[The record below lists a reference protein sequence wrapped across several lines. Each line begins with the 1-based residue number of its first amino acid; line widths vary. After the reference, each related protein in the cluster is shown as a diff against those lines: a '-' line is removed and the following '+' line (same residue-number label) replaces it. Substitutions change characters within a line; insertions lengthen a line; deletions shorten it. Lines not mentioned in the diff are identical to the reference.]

1 MTNAYEPS
9 GEHVQEEAPQE
20 LRSSQS
26 HIALLATV
34 GVILPAESNSF
45 LIESQQAMIG
55 DGHTM
60 GVAAYT
66 RKLPPRKRPGGSNF

>member
-1 MTNAYEPS
+1 
-9 GEHVQEEAPQE
+9 
-20 LRSSQS
+20 
-26 HIALLATV
+26 LLATV